1 MRLFRAIMM
10 VCLVATL
17 SLGGALSHAS
27 TSQAD
32 HGAAPVAH
40 QDAMHLDHDN
50 STHTGDHETAMLGNG
65 APVSHSEHGDTDCC
79 TVGACSVL
87 LMDAPSST
95 SSGLILQIDVVAIC
109 DSYFSRLPELDSPP
123 PRSIV

>member
-1 MRLFRAIMM
+1 MM

-27 TSQAD
+27 TSPAD
-32 HGAAPVAH
+32 HGAAPAAH
-40 QDAMHLDHDN
+40 QDAMHLDHAN
-50 STHTGDHETAMLGNG
+50 STHTGDHDTAMLGNG
-65 APVSHSEHGDTDCC
+65 APVSHFEHGDENCC

-95 SSGLILQIDVVAIC
+95 SSGLEVQIDVVAIC
-109 DSYFSRLPELDSPP
+109 HSYDSRLPELDSPP
-123 PRSIV
+123 PRRFS